1 VSIQLPSSTTF
12 GIPNIMTLADVTPT
26 NSYRIVE
33 LIADE
38 DSVIASRLRQLGF
51 VPGIEFECVA
61 VAPLVKNPFLVRIR
75 GLSIALAKHEAQQI
89 QIEEAK

>member
-1 VSIQLPSSTTF
+1 
-12 GIPNIMTLADVTPT
+12 
-26 NSYRIVE
+26 
-33 LIADE
+33 
-38 DSVIASRLRQLGF
+38 
-51 VPGIEFECVA
+51 VA